1 MEDLLLQIVK
11 EASGSKFQHIKQ
23 AAQIAHGMLK
33 WRTFFS
39 FPFGFFSSA
48 WQRCQQ
54 KS

>member
-33 WRTFFS
+33 WRAFFFVS
-39 FPFGFFSSA
+39 VRLF
-48 WQRCQQ
+48 Q
-54 KS
+54 

>member
-23 AAQIAHGMLK
+23 AAQIAHGEYIAEWELK
-33 WRTFFS
+33 LPAFFQ
-39 FPFGFFSSA
+39 GIYVRLA
-48 WQRCQQ
+48 